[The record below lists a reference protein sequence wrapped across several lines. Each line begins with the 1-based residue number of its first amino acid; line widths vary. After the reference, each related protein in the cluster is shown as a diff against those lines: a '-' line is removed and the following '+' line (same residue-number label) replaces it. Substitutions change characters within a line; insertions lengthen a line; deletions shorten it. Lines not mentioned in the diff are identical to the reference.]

1 MVSIVQLLLSA
12 FRKQCQQK
20 SPLIP
25 KGMKGQILLFRFF
38 LSRAAGPEIVVHR
51 DKHQVVAGVRFRII
65 SDDKSVRY
73 AFDGNGHIRF
83 VQKVAVAVHK
93 FCAQGTP
100 SIVACDLGGEECA
113 D

>member
-1 MVSIVQLLLSA
+1 MRA
-12 FRKQCQQK
+12 FALKKPPYPKQDE
-20 SPLIP
+20 
-25 KGMKGQILLFRFF
+25 GAYVLFSF
-38 LSRAAGPEIVVHR
+38 LFSRAAGPEIVVHR

-93 FCAQGTP
+93 ICAQGTP
-100 SIVACDLGGEECA
+100 SIVAYDLGGEECV